1 MLGFQLGIS
10 IYRCEDMKFECD
22 CKDAD
27 EVAKPPRT
35 ELAGQVGATAAKP
48 LIRQHP

>member
-1 MLGFQLGIS
+1 
-10 IYRCEDMKFECD
+10 MKFECD

-27 EVAKPPRT
+27 EVAEPPMTAMTGR
-35 ELAGQVGATAAKP
+35 VGAPAAKP